1 MYLFRERG
9 VEIAV
14 VEVGSGID
22 SIRANMK
29 DAGVVLANRAA
40 KGVKFPKS
48 GEHKE
53 RGIVAH
59 EGGVVAITFH
69 LKLHVL

>member
-22 SIRANMK
+22 SIHVNMK
-29 DAGVVLANRAA
+29 DAGVVLATRAA
-40 KGVKFPKS
+40 KGVLVFQ
-48 GEHKE
+48 
-53 RGIVAH
+53 
-59 EGGVVAITFH
+59 
-69 LKLHVL
+69 